1 MPSCQAGDLC
11 ELALYY
17 FYDFFGEVS
26 LISLLY
32 TMNIEMSASLLLK
45 KTPTC
50 MHLILW
56 SKMFSSVYEIIRVI
70 LEVF

>member
-50 MHLILW
+50 MHLIL
-56 SKMFSSVYEIIRVI
+56 
-70 LEVF
+70 